1 MIFDLDGTLVDTL
14 QDLTTAMNVALAA
27 CSLPTRSAEE
37 CRMMIGNAL
46 PMFARR
52 AVGPDNEQ
60 LSKAVADTM
69 RTYYC
74 DNCLGKSRLY
84 DGLAEVIDRLRRK
97 RVRLAVLTNKD
108 QDVAR
113 KIVEHFFG
121 AGVFEYVVGTVGEA
135 RIKPDPGAALSILAR
150 MNLSTDEV
158 LFVGDSDVDMQTA
171 AAAGIRSVGVT
182 WGFRGRDELAAA
194 RADIIIDSPAEIL
207 DLLA

>member
-14 QDLTTAMNVALAA
+14 EDLTRAMNVALAS
-27 CSLPTRSAEE
+27 CSLPRRTAEE

-52 AVGPDNEQ
+52 AAGPGNGH
-60 LSKAVADTM
+60 LAAAIAGHM
-69 RTYYC
+69 RSYYH
-74 DNCLGKSRLY
+74 DNCLNQTALY
-84 DGLAEVIDRLRRK
+84 DGMADVIGDLRR
-97 RVRLAVLTNKD
+97 RGICLAVLTNKD
-108 QDVAR
+108 QDAAI

-121 AGVFEYVVGTVGEA
+121 VGVFEHIVGAGDGA
-135 RIKPDPGAALSILAR
+135 RIKPDPAAALDIVAR
-150 MNLSTDEV
+150 MSLSPNVV